1 MKKLLFIL
9 LPVILLAVGAAL
21 VMMGVVKIPGLNL
34 GPQKKAAQLYA
45 GDKDPKTGAPKTDP
59 AKTDAKTDAG
69 TPKTDPTKADPTK
82 VATNKPPAQKPT
94 DPAFDTKPDQGAKKL
109 AKLWNEMEPTAL
121 KDITKDWKEKDL
133 AAVLNKM
140 DNGKVAE
147 FLGILDAKRASNL
160 SRELQKQASLVPHE
174 TGS

>member
-1 MKKLLFIL
+1 MKKLLFVL
-9 LPVILLAVGAAL
+9 LPIIVLGVGVAL
-21 VMMGVVKIPGLNL
+21 VFMGVIHIPGVNL
-34 GPQKKAAQLYA
+34 GPQKKAASLYA
-45 GDKDPKTGAPKTDP
+45 NDKDPKAAKNNPATKPKTDP
-59 AKTDAKTDAG
+59 
-69 TPKTDPTKADPTK
+69 PKTDPTK
-82 VATNKPPAQKPT
+82 VAKNTPPAKTPPPKVT
-94 DPAFDTKPDQGAKKL
+94 AAVFDTKPEAGEKKL
-109 AKLWNEMEPTAL
+109 AKLWNEMEPSAL

-140 DNGKVAE
+140 DNAKVAE